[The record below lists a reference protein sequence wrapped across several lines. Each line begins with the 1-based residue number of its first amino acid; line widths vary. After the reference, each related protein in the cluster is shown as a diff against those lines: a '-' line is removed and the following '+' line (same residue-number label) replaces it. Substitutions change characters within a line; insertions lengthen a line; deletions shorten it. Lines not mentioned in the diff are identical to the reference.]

1 MVTLTAEGQ
10 QHRCDAG
17 VRMKLSGRAQVTA
30 GVGTAVL
37 LGGLTVMTYGIYRD
51 DLARSLGGACL
62 ATAALTLLA
71 LAAIRRWIIDTSE
84 ERRILAAAQREAVAE
99 RARYQAAQA
108 ALENEQGRLYRDLA
122 ADRAALNA
130 QVAAEREAMK
140 EEFERARGEISA
152 DAMDNMMSWITG
164 GKLRPPERPKDNLIR
179 FPGQNQG
186 QAEPQA
192 SRERSRE
199 HGVVGP

>member
-1 MVTLTAEGQ
+1 MKLGGGAQLTA
-10 QHRCDAG
+10 A
-17 VRMKLSGRAQVTA
+17 A
-30 GVGTAVL
+30 GTAL
-37 LGGLTVMTYGIYRD
+37 LIGGVSVVAYGIYRD
-51 DLARSLGGACL
+51 DLTRSTGGAFL
-62 ATAALTLLA
+62 AIAALTLLA
-71 LAAIRRWIIDTSE
+71 LVAIRRWIVDTRD
-84 ERRILAAAQREAVAE
+84 ERRILAASQREAVGE

-130 QVAAEREAMK
+130 QIAAERDALHAKVAAEREAM
-140 EEFERARGEISA
+140 EAEFERARGEISA

-179 FPGQNQG
+179 FPGQAQD

-199 HGVVGP
+199 HGSVGP